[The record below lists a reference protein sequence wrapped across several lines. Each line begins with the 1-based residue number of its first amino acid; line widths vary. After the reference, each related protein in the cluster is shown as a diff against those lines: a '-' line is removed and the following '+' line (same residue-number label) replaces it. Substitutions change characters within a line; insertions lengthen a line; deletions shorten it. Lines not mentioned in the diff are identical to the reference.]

1 MLDPGSGTIMRC
13 GLVGINVPLWLVE
26 VSLLMSAFGWGYRTL
41 SSSSPTYAWM
51 LPGFNLDDDGLN
63 L

>member
-1 MLDPGSGTIMRC
+1 MRC